1 MSGELEALL
10 RLVSEGRITA
20 EEAAPIVAALEEKA
34 RLDARGPAPGR
45 ARAPAR
51 APAGPRLARAGA
63 RPAVAR
69 ALPRSSSRIESC
81 ASTWPRTAA
90 R

>member
-34 RLDARGPAPGR
+34 SNETRATGAGR
-45 ARAPAR
+45 
-51 APAGPRLARAGA
+51 
-63 RPAVAR
+63 
-69 ALPRSSSRIESC
+69 
-81 ASTWPRTAA
+81 
-90 R
+90 